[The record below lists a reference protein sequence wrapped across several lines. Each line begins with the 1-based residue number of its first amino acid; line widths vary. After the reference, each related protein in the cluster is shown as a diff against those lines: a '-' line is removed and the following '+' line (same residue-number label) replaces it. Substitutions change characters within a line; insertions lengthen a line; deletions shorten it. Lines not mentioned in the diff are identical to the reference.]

1 MSIRRDAA
9 LNSTDRA
16 FFKQYILIMDK
27 IIIRPAI
34 QEDLET
40 LLQFEQGIIETER
53 AFDITLKKGHINY
66 YDIAELIKSPEAEV
80 VVALDG
86 EEVIGSGYALI
97 KEAKPYQDHELYS
110 YLGFMFIK
118 PEYRGKG
125 INRKI
130 LEALTQWS
138 AGKGLAEMRLEVYAE
153 NESAIKAYEK
163 AGFKPYMLQMRIGIN
178 RD

>member
-1 MSIRRDAA
+1 
-9 LNSTDRA
+9 
-16 FFKQYILIMDK
+16 MDN
-27 IIIRPAI
+27 IVIRPAT
-34 QEDLET
+34 ESDLET

-53 AFDITLKKGHINY
+53 PFDITLKKGHINY
-66 YDIAELIKSPEAEV
+66 YDLTELISLPEAEV

-86 EEVIGSGYALI
+86 EDIIGSGYALV

-118 PEYRGKG
+118 PAYRGKG

-130 LEALTQWS
+130 LDALTQWS
-138 AGKGLAEMRLEVYAE
+138 AARGLTEMRLEVYAE